1 MKHLPFWHLKT
12 NPSQLDTLAE
22 TRSEG
27 QFHWGGVLLKGN
39 AGVLRCTKLG
49 WKSSRSCNGVSALD
63 CEGDNPSRDESRS

>member
-12 NPSQLDTLAE
+12 HLYMLKSHVE

-49 WKSSRSCNGVSALD
+49 WKSSRSYNGVSALD
-63 CEGDNPSRDESRS
+63 CEGDSPSRDESRS